1 MNADSSQDERLRRLL
16 SDSVAGVEPDERL
29 DAIRASVRSDATV
42 VPMSRSRTWTYAAG
56 GILATAAVIG
66 VIAFAAGAVPGFDQA
81 DDTSPAGQPGTSH
94 SPQAT
99 ASSPAASSA
108 APSSAAPSS
117 PSSSPG
123 SPSSRTYAVYYVGS
137 DPRDRPVLFREF
149 HRLPAQASAAPTG
162 DTSILS
168 TAVRDAIAASALD
181 PDYVSPWAGLVTL
194 DRTSYDS
201 AAGLLQVTL
210 KDGAPAQ
217 RPATMSAAEARAAI
231 QQLVYTAQAAVGKR
245 VPVTFTIGRDASVAH
260 PTLLGVDVS
269 QPVPAGKVL
278 DTLSLV
284 NISDPNQ
291 GQVVSGRLK
300 VTGVNNAFEGT
311 VVVYLERNGKQH
323 LVRPTIGG
331 MGGNRMWPWTVTL
344 DLDQVRPGTY
354 TLVARNDDPSGQ
366 GKAPVDTRVIQ
377 VR

>member
-1 MNADSSQDERLRRLL
+1 
-16 SDSVAGVEPDERL
+16 
-29 DAIRASVRSDATV
+29 
-42 VPMSRSRTWTYAAG
+42 
-56 GILATAAVIG
+56 VIG

-108 APSSAAPSS
+108 APSSAAPSSS

-269 QPVPAGKVL
+269 SPVPAGKVL

>member
-1 MNADSSQDERLRRLL
+1 MNGDAHHDERLRRLL
-16 SDSVAGVEPDERL
+16 SDTVAGVEPDERL
-29 DAIRASVRSDATV
+29 DAIRASVRSDPKV
-42 VPMSRSRTWTYAAG
+42 VPMTRSRTWTYAAG

-81 DDTSPAGQPGTSH
+81 DDASPAGQPGASH

-99 ASSPAASSA
+99 PSSPAASSA
-108 APSSAAPSS
+108 TTSPSPTS
-117 PSSSPG
+117 PSSH
-123 SPSSRTYAVYYVGS
+123 TYAVYYVGT

-149 HRLPAQASAAPTG
+149 HRGPGSTLT
-162 DTSILS
+162 
-168 TAVRDAIAASALD
+168 TAVRDAIAEPALD

-194 DRTSYDS
+194 DHASYDNTGS
-201 AAGLLQVTL
+201 GTLQIVL
-210 KDGAPAQ
+210 EDGAPTQ
-217 RPATMSAAEARAAI
+217 RPATMLAAEATAAI

-245 VPVTFTIGRDASVAH
+245 VPVTFTVGRQPSAAH

-269 QPVPAGKVL
+269 QPVPAGKIL

-291 GQVVSGRLK
+291 GQVVSRSLK
-300 VTGVNNAFEGT
+300 VTGVNNGFEGT
-311 VVVYLERNGKQH
+311 VVVYLERNGRHRLTK
-323 LVRPTIGG
+323 PTIGG

-344 DLDQVRPGTY
+344 DLHRLRPGTY
-354 TLVARNDDPSGQ
+354 TLVAHNDDPSGR
-366 GKAPVDTRVIQ
+366 GNPAEDTRVIQ

>member
-42 VPMSRSRTWTYAAG
+42 VPMTRSRTWTYAAG

-81 DDTSPAGQPGTSH
+81 DDTSPAGQPGASH
-94 SPQAT
+94 SPRAT
-99 ASSPAASSA
+99 PSSP
-108 APSSAAPSS
+108 APSSASS
-117 PSSSPG
+117 SASTSPSPG

-149 HRLPAQASAAPTG
+149 HRMPAQASAAPTG
-162 DTSILS
+162 GTSILT
-168 TAVRDAIAASALD
+168 TAVRDAIAESALD
-181 PDYVSPWAGLVTL
+181 PDYVSPWAGLATL

-245 VPVTFTIGRDASVAH
+245 VPVTFTVGRDASVTH

-291 GQVVSGRLK
+291 GQVVSGPLK
-300 VTGVNNAFEGT
+300 VTGVNNGFEGS
-311 VVVYLERNGKQH
+311 VVVYLERNGKKH

-331 MGGNRMWPWTVTL
+331 MGGNKMWPWTVTL
-344 DLDQVRPGTY
+344 DLDKVRPGTY

-366 GKAPVDTRVIQ
+366 GNAPVDTRVVQ